1 MPTIAAISRSESAM
15 DCPVIHKLTQH
26 LQSMNQGDDALARVI
41 DKLKQRSEIGW
52 TKYHATLA
60 RKDVTH
66 LGWLNHA
73 QREALDLVGYIEAI
87 CWHHGESA
95 CYREMQEDALS
106 IATIIEAEIQRID
119 TTLPSP

>member
-1 MPTIAAISRSESAM
+1 M
-15 DCPVIHKLTQH
+15 DCPVIHELTQH
-26 LQSMNQGDDALARVI
+26 LQSMHEGDDALARVI
-41 DKLKQRSEIGW
+41 EKLKQRSEMGW
-52 TKYHATLA
+52 IKYHATLA

-73 QREALDLVGYIEAI
+73 QQEALDLVGYLEAI

-95 CYREMQEDALS
+95 CFRDMQEDALS
-106 IATIIEAEIQRID
+106 IATSMEAEIQRID